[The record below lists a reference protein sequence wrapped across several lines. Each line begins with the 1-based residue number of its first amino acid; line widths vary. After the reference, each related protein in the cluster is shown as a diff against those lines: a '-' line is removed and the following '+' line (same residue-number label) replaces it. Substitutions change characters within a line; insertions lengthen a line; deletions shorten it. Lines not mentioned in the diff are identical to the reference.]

1 MTMRTFANGSEAA
14 VAELIERL
22 GRCAYGYA
30 FAAGFN
36 HAQWTALRY
45 FARANRFSRTVTA
58 FAKYHSTTLGTASQT
73 VKVLVDKGY
82 LKRTK
87 INEDRRSHR
96 LEITPKTKRLLARQ
110 PNRDLALAVRTVALA
125 TRSTMI
131 KGMQTILAELLEHD
145 GRPVFG
151 TCTSCEHLRSAE
163 CCQYSDTGYECA
175 FVDVPLLESELTQLC
190 VAWQRPAGSP

>member
-1 MTMRTFANGSEAA
+1 MRKSVNGSEAT
-14 VAELIERL
+14 VAELIEQL

-36 HAQWTALRY
+36 PAQWTALRY

-82 LKRTK
+82 LKRTQ
-87 INEDRRSHR
+87 ITEDRRSHR
-96 LEITPKTKRLLARQ
+96 LEITPKTKRLLARE
-110 PNRDLALAVRTVALA
+110 PNRDLTIAVRTVPLA

-131 KGMQTILAELLEHD
+131 KGMQTILAELLERN

-151 TCTSCEHLRSAE
+151 MCNTLR
-163 CCQYSDTGYECA
+163 A
-175 FVDVPLLESELTQLC
+175 FAKRGVLPV
-190 VAWQRPAGSP
+190 QRHRVRVRVRR